1 MHIWGSSV
9 TALKLTTFLLSRISE
24 KPQSQL
30 SEWLVVWTL
39 NLFPYLAFQICI
51 FNIHLLPDHY
61 CGILLSILAPPQ
73 SMAIKSYSLINKCN
87 IKLCSLP
94 CPVYCSVFTRAIH
107 LSLST
112 PGLCCHSLGAV
123 LFSRINVPGCLY
135 PTVLII
141 RYTPWLLLCLSPW
154 CTYKRKGVLVTVSKS
169 FSLMWWRRQSRTAQL
184 RKVAVCGRD
193 CSHHRKQE
201 CSDYCQNQRLGI
213 LFKNLPQ

>member
-9 TALKLTTFLLSRISE
+9 TALKLTTFLLSWISE

-87 IKLCSLP
+87 IKLSSLP

-123 LFSRINVPGCLY
+123 LFSQDQCAWVFISYSFDYKIHPLTTFVSLTMMHLQKER
-135 PTVLII
+135 
-141 RYTPWLLLCLSPW
+141 
-154 CTYKRKGVLVTVSKS
+154 CTCHG
-169 FSLMWWRRQSRTAQL
+169 FEEFQSHVVEKA
-184 RKVAVCGRD
+184 
-193 CSHHRKQE
+193 KQNSSAHE
-201 CSDYCQNQRLGI
+201 GGGLWQRL
-213 LFKNLPQ
+213 LTS